1 MSTCVSRLCRS
12 LGTSVLLCGVMI
24 GVGSMTSG
32 CQSAKKD
39 PEAQMATPDKVAAL
53 RDSIQKA
60 QPVAQLGQVIATIT
74 DPPYTAVSDLPLQEV
89 KEGQTITF
97 VDIQGNPVNNGTVM
111 KVVGDSVHV
120 KYDKAGKRPPQKGD
134 LAVWLKS

>member
-1 MSTCVSRLCRS
+1 M
-12 LGTSVLLCGVMI
+12 
-24 GVGSMTSG
+24 
-32 CQSAKKD
+32 
-39 PEAQMATPDKVAAL
+39 
-53 RDSIQKA
+53 
-60 QPVAQLGQVIATIT
+60 IATIT